1 MLVSTRMRNSDKYCL
16 KLSNFQENVKS
27 TFGALRYDKEFVDVT
42 LVCEDAFK
50 IDCHKAI
57 LAMSSPFFNEILT
70 KLKQSSPLIYLRG
83 MREADLVA
91 ILDFIYFG
99 EVNVLELLQ
108 LLLIKL
114 FSNYNHHYYFHSQ
127 YLARWMLK
135 KSNWGL
141 SSVSQR
147 N

>member
-1 MLVSTRMRNSDKYCL
+1 MRNLDKYCL
-16 KLSNFQENVKS
+16 KSDNFQENVKS
-27 TFGALRYDKEFVDVT
+27 TFGALRSDKEFVDVT
-42 LVCEDAFK
+42 LVCEDAFQ

-57 LAMSSPFFNEILT
+57 LATSSPFFSEILT
-70 KLKQSSPLIYLRG
+70 KLNQPRPLIYLRG
-83 MREADLVA
+83 MREEDLVA
-91 ILDFIYFG
+91 ILDFIYFE

-108 LLLIKL
+108 LLLPEL
-114 FSNYNHHYYFHSQ
+114 FSNYHYNYYFHSQ

-135 KSNWGL
+135 KSTWGL